1 MAFLCVL
8 WSRVFKKESLA
19 EPGRRRPEGQTSP
32 QARGEVAA
40 RMTCI
45 EDALLQKR
53 DIIGFLNL
61 HDQNRL
67 RRLRNNRLSLDR
79 RESLASLDSEL
90 NFTI

>member
-1 MAFLCVL
+1 M
-8 WSRVFKKESLA
+8 FKKESLA
-19 EPGRRRPEGQTSP
+19 EPGRWYPEGQTSP

-40 RMTCI
+40 RMTSI

-90 NFTI
+90 NSKI